1 MQGEQT
7 ITGSL
12 KIRKESRDPVV
23 VPQDSSQITLQMP
36 WNFPLRIEKPE
47 YSLQKSFPIDVE
59 YDF

>member
-47 YSLQKSFPIDVE
+47 SSLQKSFPIDDE
-59 YDF
+59 YAF